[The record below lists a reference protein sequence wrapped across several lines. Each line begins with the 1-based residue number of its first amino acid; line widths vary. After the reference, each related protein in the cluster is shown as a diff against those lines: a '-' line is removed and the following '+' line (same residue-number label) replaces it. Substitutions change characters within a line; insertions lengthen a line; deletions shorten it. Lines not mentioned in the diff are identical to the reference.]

1 MVGPYMK
8 NTKKCVYC
16 LSWFCD
22 QCHIDNGIMKLRP
35 KDRIEDIKVYACNIY
50 RIIWHLNRKAA
61 PILDSK
67 LIEQIPPDSWQFR

>member
-1 MVGPYMK
+1 MMVGPYMK

-50 RIIWHLNRKAA
+50 RII
-61 PILDSK
+61 
-67 LIEQIPPDSWQFR
+67 